1 MGAKHSLGSPELSFR
16 RPNSRDHLHSQHRG
30 SSPHKPCSP
39 SARATFSSQAHEFLP
54 EGSQKLW
61 VRLLPSPEKHGL
73 ANLFCSVTLWH
84 THTPEEAHML
94 LLPGFHHR
102 QDKLWI
108 SVFKKG
114 TCWCFHSGLKR
125 TIKYQET
132 NTAVFPKLPG
142 MVLTIPCGS
151 SAGIHRKFTP
161 ATEDWCQR
169 ARTMT
174 TEPRAE
180 EQQPL
185 NCTYFTS
192 DSKYKQALKMPFFCL
207 HLPLCCCAVALW
219 TQPCGTTSY

>member
-16 RPNSRDHLHSQHRG
+16 RPNSRDHLHSQRRG

-54 EGSQKLW
+54 GGSQKLW
-61 VRLLPSPEKHGL
+61 VRLLPSPEKQGF

-84 THTPEEAHML
+84 TQPWRSAHAPLSRFPSQTGKTVNLCLQGNL
-94 LLPGFHHR
+94 LMFSLRSQKYHQVPGDKHCSLSKAARNGSHYSLQEQCRHSQEICSSHR
-102 QDKLWI
+102 
-108 SVFKKG
+108 
-114 TCWCFHSGLKR
+114 CC
-125 TIKYQET
+125 
-132 NTAVFPKLPG
+132 
-142 MVLTIPCGS
+142 
-151 SAGIHRKFTP
+151 
-161 ATEDWCQR
+161 R

-192 DSKYKQALKMPFFCL
+192 DSKHKQALKMPFFCL

-219 TQPCGTTSY
+219 TQPCRTTSH